1 MAHHAKIHHKI
12 SIHTLCAL
20 FGISET
26 CYRYIP
32 KNKEENAV
40 ITAKLHEIVNT
51 KHQERWG
58 FRLCFDYMR
67 STLGWCY
74 NHKRVHRIYC
84 KEQLNLRITRH
95 QRIVRAAP
103 LTLAT
108 PSKMNQ
114 VLSIDFM
121 HDQLTDGRSVRV
133 LNVCDDFNRE
143 GLIAAID
150 FSMPAKRLTRELDQ
164 LFEWRGQP
172 QVIRSDNGPEFISEH
187 YRKWAKKRGITLWHT
202 QPGNPQQNAYIERY
216 NRTMREELLNRHL
229 FTSLEHM
236 HTLSTEWL
244 WCYNNCRPHVANGR
258 ITPVQKRLQAQAKAA
273 TIH

>member
-1 MAHHAKIHHKI
+1 MAHHAKTHYNI
-12 SIHTLCAL
+12 SIHKICQL

-26 CYRYIP
+26 CYRYSP
-32 KNKEENAV
+32 KNKEANAT
-40 ITAKLHEIVNT
+40 IAAKLHEIVNT

-58 FRLCFDYMR
+58 FRLCFDHMR
-67 STLGWCY
+67 NVLGWSY
-74 NHKRVHRIYC
+74 NHKRVHAIYV
-84 KEQLNLRITRH
+84 KEGLNLRVTRR

-103 LTLAT
+103 QPLAT
-108 PSKMNQ
+108 PNSINQ

-133 LNVCDDFNRE
+133 LNVGDDFNRE

-150 FSMPAKRLTRELDQ
+150 FSIPAKRLTRELDQ

-172 QVIRSDNGPEFISEH
+172 QVIRSDNGPEFISDH
-187 YRKWAKKRGITLWHT
+187 YRNWAKKRGIVLWYT

-236 HTLSTEWL
+236 QMLSTEWL
-244 WCYNNCRPHVANGR
+244 WTYNNRRPHIANGR
-258 ITPVQKRLQAQAKAA
+258 ITPAQKRMLAQEKSQ
-273 TIH
+273 TVH